1 MPNCKNNNK
10 RTFIGNE
17 PSPKGLGYCA
27 HAELEGKIMKGKDG
41 NNWIKSNGRW
51 NKIKEYK
58 LDKIIKILYKKMYK
72 WFKKISNE
80 GFYIINKENKCKFYK
95 YKEIKIILESDD
107 TNMML
112 WTSQSIDSL
121 TFFINYILEKKDN
134 KIIKELLK
142 SKNTLLYI
150 LDNKKNFLIKSKLYT
165 DKDYTLK
172 RKEKIND
179 TTVIKK
185 LEKSK
190 ELITYL
196 K

>member
-1 MPNCKNNNK
+1 MSHTKKPG
-10 RTFIGNE
+10 R
-17 PSPKGLGYCA
+17 L
-27 HAELEGKIMKGKDG
+27 
-41 NNWIKSNGRW
+41 IK
-51 NKIKEYK
+51 
-58 LDKIIKILYKKMYK
+58 LYKKMYK

-95 YKEIKIILESDD
+95 YKEIKIILDSDD

-134 KIIKELLK
+134 KVIEELLK

-172 RKEKIND
+172 MKEKIND

-185 LEKSK
+185 LGKSK
-190 ELITYL
+190 ELVTYI

>member
-1 MPNCKNNNK
+1 MPNCKNDSK
-10 RTFIGNE
+10 KTYIGNE

-27 HAELEGKIMKGKDG
+27 HAELENKIMKGKDG

-51 NKIKEYK
+51 KKIKEYK
-58 LDKIIKILYKKMYK
+58 LDKIIKILSKKMYT
-72 WFKKISNE
+72 WFRKISSE

-95 YKEIKIILESDD
+95 YKETKILLDSDD
-107 TNMML
+107 TTMML
-112 WTSQSIDSL
+112 WTSQSTDNL
-121 TFFINYILEKKDN
+121 TFFINYILEKIDN
-134 KIIKELLK
+134 EVIENLIK

-150 LDNKKNFLIKSKLYT
+150 LDNKKKFLIKSKLYT
-165 DKDYTLK
+165 NKDYSLQ

-185 LEKSK
+185 LEKSQK
-190 ELITYL
+190 LLTFL